1 MVGKDEKTYDVQE
14 IRREFPILERQVNG
28 HPLIY
33 LDSAASSQ
41 KPRAV
46 IESQREYLSHFHSN
60 IHRGAHTLANQATE
74 AFEGAR
80 EIAREYFNASK
91 SSEIVFTSGA
101 TDSINLV
108 AGTWGRSN
116 LKSDSII
123 LLTRLEHHSN
133 IVPWQILTT
142 EIGCKIAV
150 VDVLSDGSLDLSDF
164 NEKLSLKPALV
175 CFSHV
180 SNTLGTINDV
190 KNLTSLAHK
199 AGSVVLIDG
208 SQAAPHCQVD
218 LQDLDCDFYAFS
230 GHKMYGPTGIG
241 VLYGKLDLLES
252 MPPWRG
258 GGEMISSVSFEE
270 PTTFNIPPYKF
281 EAGTPNI
288 SGAIGLGQ
296 AISWMKSVGVDKIAA
311 HELALTEY
319 AHKKLLKIEGLKI
332 YGTAEH
338 KAGVVSFLIDGT
350 HPSDLGTLLDQLGIA
365 VRTGSHCTE
374 PLMKCLGVSGTVRAS
389 FAAYTTFEEID
400 ALVAGLERAIKMLR

>member
-1 MVGKDEKTYDVQE
+1 MVGRCKSKYDVNE
-14 IRREFPILERQVNG
+14 IRREFPILERQANG
-28 HPLIY
+28 YPLIY
-33 LDSAASSQ
+33 LDSAASAQ

-60 IHRGAHTLANQATE
+60 IHRGAHVLATQATD
-74 AFEGAR
+74 AFESAR
-80 EIAREYFNASK
+80 EIVRNHFNASK
-91 SSEIVFTSGA
+91 PSEIVFTSGA

-116 LKSDSII
+116 LKSGSTI
-123 LLTRLEHHSN
+123 LLTRMEHHSN
-133 IVPWQILTT
+133 IVPWQILET
-142 EIGCKIAV
+142 EIGCKIKV
-150 VDVLSDGSLDLSDF
+150 VDVLSDGSIDLSDF
-164 NEKLSLKPALV
+164 KQKLILNPILV

-190 KNLTSLAHK
+190 KLLTSLAHN
-199 AGSVVLIDG
+199 AGAVVLVDG
-208 SQAAPHCQVD
+208 AQAAPHCQVD
-218 LQDLDCDFYAFS
+218 LQDLDCDFYACS

-296 AISWMKSVGVDKIAA
+296 AISWINSVGVDKIAA
-311 HELALTEY
+311 HELSLTEY
-319 AHKKLLKIEGLKI
+319 AHDKLFKIEGLKI
-332 YGTAEH
+332 FGTAVN
-338 KAGVVSFLIDGT
+338 KVGVVSFLVDGT

-374 PLMKCLGVSGTVRAS
+374 PLMKWLGISGTVRAS

-400 ALVAGLERAIKMLR
+400 ALVAGIERAIKMLR

>member
-1 MVGKDEKTYDVQE
+1 MVGRYENKYDVEE
-14 IRREFPILERQVNG
+14 IRREFPILDRQANG
-28 HPLIY
+28 YPLIY
-33 LDSAASSQ
+33 LDSAASAQ

-60 IHRGAHTLANQATE
+60 IHRGAHTLATQATD
-74 AFEGAR
+74 AFEAAR
-80 EIAREYFNASK
+80 EIVRKHFNASEL
-91 SSEIVFTSGA
+91 SEIIFTSGA

-116 LKSDSII
+116 LHSDSTI

-133 IVPWQILTT
+133 IVPWQILAT
-142 EIGCKIAV
+142 EIGCKIEV

-164 NEKLSLKPALV
+164 RQKLILNPTLV

-190 KNLTSLAHK
+190 KLLTSLAHK
-199 AGSVVLIDG
+199 AGAVVLVDG
-208 SQAAPHCQVD
+208 AQAAPHCKID
-218 LQDLDCDFYAFS
+218 FQDLDCDFYACS

-241 VLYGKLDLLES
+241 VLYGKLALLES

-296 AISWMKSVGVDKIAA
+296 AISWINSVGVDKISA

-319 AHKKLLKIEGLKI
+319 AHKKLLKIGGLKI
-332 YGTAEH
+332 FGTAVN
-338 KAGVVSFLIDGT
+338 KVGVVSFLVDGT

-374 PLMKCLGVSGTVRAS
+374 PLMKWLGVSGTVRAS
-389 FAAYTTFEEID
+389 FAAYTTFEEIE
-400 ALVAGLERAIKMLR
+400 ALVAGIERAIKMLR